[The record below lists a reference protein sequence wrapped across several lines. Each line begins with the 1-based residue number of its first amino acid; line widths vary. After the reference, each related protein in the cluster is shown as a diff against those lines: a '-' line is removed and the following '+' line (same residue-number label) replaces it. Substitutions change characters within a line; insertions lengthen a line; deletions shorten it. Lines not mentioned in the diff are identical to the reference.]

1 VGLSARKKRLE
12 LEREVEALKERSE
25 AIRQVRARMI
35 KDPQFL
41 EQVAREQQAMRKEGE
56 KVVVLVPDE
65 TEDE

>member
-1 VGLSARKKRLE
+1 
-12 LEREVEALKERSE
+12 
-25 AIRQVRARMI
+25 MI